1 MENRLY
7 PREKLDNIDSLY
19 YIQGADNS
27 ENEFSG
33 VATDISECGLAIK
46 VVDEEQIKIAEE
58 AKIGTVL
65 KFTFVDEYDFFE
77 EQKTVQIVGIAK
89 VVRKERAE
97 DGLILGCEIPGHK
110 EQIEQYVSD
119 KILVSFE
126 QNKDIEM

>member
-19 YIQGADNS
+19 YIQGSDNS

-46 VVDEEQIKIAEE
+46 VIDEDQIKIAEE

-77 EQKTVQIVGIAK
+77 EQKMVQIVGIAK
-89 VVRKERAE
+89 IVRKERVA